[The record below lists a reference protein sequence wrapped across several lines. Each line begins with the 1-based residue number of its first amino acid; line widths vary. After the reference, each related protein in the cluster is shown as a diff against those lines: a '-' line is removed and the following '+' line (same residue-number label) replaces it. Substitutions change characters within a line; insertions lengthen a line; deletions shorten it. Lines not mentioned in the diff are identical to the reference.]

1 MSASHEPETAGRAD
15 DDATLAR
22 MFAEPDPFKLF
33 AEWLADAEQSEPRDH
48 NAMSLA
54 TVDDD
59 GAPDVRVVLLKHVDE
74 QGFVFYT
81 NTLSAKGRQLSAVPR
96 AALCFYWK
104 SLGRQVRVR
113 GDVSPVA
120 AAEADAYFASRPR
133 DSRIGAWASAQ
144 SEPLESRA
152 VFEAEIAAFERKFD
166 GGEPPR
172 PPHWSGYRLAP
183 RAIEFWHERAFRL
196 HDRRKFTR
204 APGEAWRDVRLFP

>member
-1 MSASHEPETAGRAD
+1 MSASHEPKTAGGAD
-15 DDATLAR
+15 REVALAR
-22 MFAEPDPFKLF
+22 MFAEPDPFRLF
-33 AEWLADAEQSEPRDH
+33 AAWLADAEQSEPRDH

-104 SLGRQVRVR
+104 SQGRQVRVR
-113 GDVSPVA
+113 GDVAPVSD
-120 AAEADAYFASRPR
+120 AEADAYFASRPR

-152 VFEAEIAAFERKFD
+152 AFEAEIAAIDRKYE
-166 GGEPPR
+166 GSEPPR
-172 PPHWSGYRLAP
+172 PQHWSGYRLAP
-183 RAIEFWHERAFRL
+183 RAIEFWRERDFRL
-196 HDRRKFTR
+196 HDRRKFTLT
-204 APGEAWRDVRLFP
+204 ADGAWRDVRLYP